1 MRKKKT
7 KTPKARNNSAHAS
20 LQDYFDRLS
29 NSLEDRLSE
38 YVQMKKYVRI
48 YQESQKLLEIE
59 KSINIAAGSIYEINI
74 DKKLDVEAMR
84 QLMRSLDEKNKTLK
98 RVLKQKKVQSLQLK
112 LLTQVSKNILV
123 IINHLMRINKHVARV
138 NEVIPVVK
146 ALLKLP
152 DKESNYENDPI
163 LLEISN
169 ALTVSIDEP
178 NLANIKVIL
187 EKENI
192 ELSQYDAKFNFE
204 QMNDASDKLIGLL
217 NEKLLLIIAI
227 TEFLIAGVDDDGAND
242 VSAYQRLPDELRV
255 LFLASNIL
263 DTIYR
268 VKEIRDSIKIIFNSI
283 KLFLQIL
290 NSERLES
297 QYRAF
302 LKNGD
307 NNVHNLLSN
316 LTPSVLQRLKKAI
329 IEIAPGLDA
338 FELKLKIDTLD
349 LETVIKMT
357 YGLIY
362 EKANRIWENP
372 YDT

>member
-1 MRKKKT
+1 MRKKTT
-7 KTPKARNNSAHAS
+7 KNPKARNNSAHAS
-20 LQDYFDRLS
+20 LQGYFDRIS

-38 YVQMKKYVRI
+38 YVLMRKYVRI
-48 YQESQKLLEIE
+48 YQESQKLLEVE
-59 KSINIAAGSIYEINI
+59 KSINTAAGSIYEINI
-74 DKKLDVEAMR
+74 DKKLDVEAMK

-98 RVLKQKKVQSLQLK
+98 RALKQKKIQPLQLK

-146 ALLKLP
+146 ALLKLSE
-152 DKESNYENDPI
+152 KENNYENDPI
-163 LLEISN
+163 LVEISN

-178 NLANIKVIL
+178 NLTNIKAQL

-192 ELSQYDAKFNFE
+192 DLSQYDAKFNFE

-217 NEKLLLIIAI
+217 NDKLLLIIGI
-227 TEFLIAGVDDDGAND
+227 SEFLIAGVDDDGAND
-242 VSAYQRLPDELRV
+242 VSAFQRLPDELRV
-255 LFLASNIL
+255 LFLASSVL

-290 NSERLES
+290 NSERLGS
-297 QYRAF
+297 QYQAF

-307 NNVHNLLSN
+307 NNVHDLLSN
-316 LTPSVLQRLKKAI
+316 IAPSVLQRLKKAI
-329 IEIAPGLDA
+329 IEIVPGLDA

-349 LETVIKMT
+349 LETVRKMT

-362 EKANRIWENP
+362 EKSNRIWENP

>member
-1 MRKKKT
+1 MRKKTT
-7 KTPKARNNSAHAS
+7 KTPKARNNSAHSS

-48 YQESQKLLEIE
+48 YLESQKLLEIE
-59 KSINIAAGSIYEINI
+59 KSINIAAGSIYEISI

-98 RVLKQKKVQSLQLK
+98 RALKQKKVQSLQLK

-152 DKESNYENDPI
+152 EKESNYENDPI

-192 ELSQYDAKFNFE
+192 ELSQYDAKLNFE

-217 NEKLLLIIAI
+217 NDKLLLIIGI
-227 TEFLIAGVDDDGAND
+227 SEFLIAGVDDDGAND

-255 LFLASNIL
+255 LFLASSIL

-290 NSERLES
+290 NSKRLES
-297 QYRAF
+297 QYQAF

-316 LTPSVLQRLKKAI
+316 LTPSILQRLKKAI

>member
-1 MRKKKT
+1 MRKKTT
-7 KTPKARNNSAHAS
+7 KNPKARNNSAHAS
-20 LQDYFDRLS
+20 LQGYFDRIS

-38 YVQMKKYVRI
+38 YVLMRKYVRI
-48 YQESQKLLEIE
+48 YQESQKLLEVE
-59 KSINIAAGSIYEINI
+59 KSINTAAGSIYEINI
-74 DKKLDVEAMR
+74 DKKLDVEAMK

-98 RVLKQKKVQSLQLK
+98 RALKQKKIQPLQLK

-146 ALLKLP
+146 ALLKLSE
-152 DKESNYENDPI
+152 KENNYENDPI
-163 LLEISN
+163 LVEISN

-178 NLANIKVIL
+178 NLTNIKAQL

-192 ELSQYDAKFNFE
+192 DLSQYDAKFNFE

-217 NEKLLLIIAI
+217 NDKLLLIIGI
-227 TEFLIAGVDDDGAND
+227 SEFLIAGVDDDGAND
-242 VSAYQRLPDELRV
+242 VSAFQRLPDELRV
-255 LFLASNIL
+255 LFLASSVL

-290 NSERLES
+290 NSDRLGS
-297 QYRAF
+297 QYQAF

-307 NNVHNLLSN
+307 NNVHDLLSN
-316 LTPSVLQRLKKAI
+316 IAPSVLQRLKKAI
-329 IEIAPGLDA
+329 IEIVPGLDA

-349 LETVIKMT
+349 LETVRKMT

>member
-1 MRKKKT
+1 MRKKTT
-7 KTPKARNNSAHAS
+7 KNPKARNNSAHAS
-20 LQDYFDRLS
+20 LQGYFDRIS

-38 YVQMKKYVRI
+38 YVLMRKYVRI
-48 YQESQKLLEIE
+48 YQESQKLLEVE
-59 KSINIAAGSIYEINI
+59 KSINTAAGSIYEINI
-74 DKKLDVEAMR
+74 DKKLDVEAMK

-98 RVLKQKKVQSLQLK
+98 RALKQKKIQPLQLK

-146 ALLKLP
+146 ALLKLSE
-152 DKESNYENDPI
+152 KENNYENDPI
-163 LLEISN
+163 LVEISN

-178 NLANIKVIL
+178 NLTNIKAQL

-192 ELSQYDAKFNFE
+192 DLSQYDARFNFE

-217 NEKLLLIIAI
+217 NDKLLLIIGI
-227 TEFLIAGVDDDGAND
+227 SEFLIAGVDDDGAND
-242 VSAYQRLPDELRV
+242 VSAFQRLPDELRV
-255 LFLASNIL
+255 LFLASSVL

-290 NSERLES
+290 NSERLGS
-297 QYRAF
+297 QYQAF

-307 NNVHNLLSN
+307 NNVHDLLSN
-316 LTPSVLQRLKKAI
+316 IAPSVLQRLKKAI
-329 IEIAPGLDA
+329 IEIVPGLDA

-349 LETVIKMT
+349 LETVRKMT

-362 EKANRIWENP
+362 EKSNRIWENP